1 METKIYVFHRWTNEG
16 GKGIKFPIRTRSRP
30 TFHASTFN
38 RCAIKKEK
46 RGGNKGWRDKFRDDG
61 GTLSRYGANFVTDKQ
76 TLPLSLGRGVLD
88 RCLKL
93 NGTTSPPSL
102 PPFLVDGWKGGVSNL
117 DSVTDSVRSSGGF
130 SFPPVENRFSLQV
143 LWSMVL
149 VNCHR
154 YCCIT
159 RERIPVDPFSSKTC
173 RFLNSSK
180 LPDVFS
186 QQGASLKNAC
196 LSRYYY
202 ISQQRRFRGVWT
214 KRELTCCT
222 FCASLLLSGNPC
234 TAIWIITAMNY
245 EKECNMHVAEI
256 NWSTGSRG
264 LFFFF
269 SSSGEQISNV
279 VATSCNWFEWK
290 IYCSLEFFESDVKT
304 DGHSKLIEYLN
315 RSSFEFFE
323 YIRVDR
329 DER

>member
-1 METKIYVFHRWTNEG
+1 
-16 GKGIKFPIRTRSRP
+16 
-30 TFHASTFN
+30 
-38 RCAIKKEK
+38 
-46 RGGNKGWRDKFRDDG
+46 
-61 GTLSRYGANFVTDKQ
+61 
-76 TLPLSLGRGVLD
+76 
-88 RCLKL
+88 
-93 NGTTSPPSL
+93 
-102 PPFLVDGWKGGVSNL
+102 
-117 DSVTDSVRSSGGF
+117 
-130 SFPPVENRFSLQV
+130 
-143 LWSMVL
+143 MVL

-256 NWSTGSRG
+256 NWSTGSRN

-269 SSSGEQISNV
+269 LSLENKYRTSSPHRVIGLNEKFIAPSSSLNRTSKRTDIRNWSSIWTVRVLNFLNISEWTETKDNNSRVKLFPLYLHELYIINVHESLDWFARAQIHIG
-279 VATSCNWFEWK
+279 ALPFRAFSCNFTRWAFH
-290 IYCSLEFFESDVKT
+290 L
-304 DGHSKLIEYLN
+304 SKLDFRREIPSVQ
-315 RSSFEFFE
+315 SSSIPF
-323 YIRVDR
+323 RR
-329 DER
+329 G

>member
-1 METKIYVFHRWTNEG
+1 
-16 GKGIKFPIRTRSRP
+16 
-30 TFHASTFN
+30 
-38 RCAIKKEK
+38 
-46 RGGNKGWRDKFRDDG
+46 
-61 GTLSRYGANFVTDKQ
+61 
-76 TLPLSLGRGVLD
+76 
-88 RCLKL
+88 
-93 NGTTSPPSL
+93 
-102 PPFLVDGWKGGVSNL
+102 
-117 DSVTDSVRSSGGF
+117 
-130 SFPPVENRFSLQV
+130 
-143 LWSMVL
+143 MVL

-256 NWSTGSRG
+256 NWSTGSRN

-269 SSSGEQISNV
+269 LSLENKYRTSSPHRVIGLNEKFIAPSSS
-279 VATSCNWFEWK
+279 
-290 IYCSLEFFESDVKT
+290 
-304 DGHSKLIEYLN
+304 LN
-315 RSSFEFFE
+315 RTSKRTD
-323 YIRVDR
+323 IRNWLSIWTVRVLNFLNISEWTETKDNNSR
-329 DER
+329 VKFVSIVFTRAIYY